1 MKELVE
7 PEASGQPIDR
17 SIPAK
22 PGRDQSY
29 PPIDRGIPSF
39 RPSQMQAFLDGAD
52 ADIRSRVKE
61 LLSEPEFSYGD
72 SLGQAE
78 YRKQVLAW
86 TQRVAAAGVGQI
98 FLPRY
103 LGGEDNL
110 QKFLA
115 ASETLA
121 FHDLSL
127 LIKIGVQFGLFAGSI
142 QRLGTEYHHR
152 KYLIDAASA
161 KLLGCFAMTEI
172 GHGSNVQGIETT
184 ARYEPATEEFVI
196 NSPTFSAGKTY
207 IGNAA
212 CDARL
217 ATVFAQLEIGG
228 KSYGVHAFL
237 VPLRD
242 AADEILP
249 GIEIED
255 NGPKI
260 GLNGVDNGRI
270 WFNRVRIPRSE
281 MLDRFAQVEPDG
293 KYQSSIASTGARFFT
308 MIGTLVSG
316 RIMIGATS
324 NSVAKSALTI
334 AVRYAARRRQFG
346 PEQGQA
352 ETLVL
357 DYPATQ
363 RRLFPLLAN
372 VYALD
377 FAFRRLVRKQAQNET
392 GKQTRQIETSAAALK
407 AFATWNSFQT
417 AQTCREVCGGEGYMT
432 PNRFAALK
440 ADVDIFTTFE
450 GDNTVL
456 LQLVAKNLLATFKE
470 EFGRL
475 KPGQQWSFLA
485 NQIWNRT
492 RSIGLSRFRLT
503 PPRFLDP
510 ETQLT
515 FLRLREKTLLWECAQ
530 AFRVLVKRSDSYA
543 AFLRLQPRLLD
554 LARAHTDRAIL
565 EAFVSGISSVTEPS
579 LQRPLKLLRDLFAVT
594 HLDAQRGWY
603 LENRYLNPRD
613 SQQFSWFIDKLC
625 HELRPEAVALVDSFG
640 IPDKCL
646 AAPIAL

>member
-1 MKELVE
+1 MKELLE
-7 PEASGQPIDR
+7 PVASEQPADR
-17 SIPAK
+17 SIGAK
-22 PGRDQSY
+22 PSRDRSY
-29 PPIDRGIPSF
+29 PPIDRGSPSF
-39 RPSQMQAFLDGAD
+39 EPSRMQAMFDGPEVE
-52 ADIRSRVKE
+52 IRNRVKE
-61 LLSEPEFSYGD
+61 LLSEPEFSYVD
-72 SLGQAE
+72 SLDEAA

-110 QKFLA
+110 PKFLA

-127 LIKIGVQFGLFAGSI
+127 LIKIGVQFGLFAGSV

-152 KYLIDAASA
+152 KYLLDAASA

-172 GHGSNVQGIETT
+172 GHGSNVQGVETT
-184 ARYEPATEEFVI
+184 ARYEPATGEFVI
-196 NSPTFSAGKTY
+196 NSPTFSAGKSF

-217 ATVFAQLEIGG
+217 ATVFAQLEIED

-237 VPLRD
+237 VPVRD
-242 AADEILP
+242 AAGEILP

-270 WFNRVRIPRSE
+270 WFNCVRIPRTE
-281 MLDRFAQVEPDG
+281 MLDRFAQVSPDG
-293 KYQSSIASTGARFFT
+293 NYQSSIASSGARFFT

-316 RIMIGATS
+316 RIMIGSTS

-346 PEQGQA
+346 PEQGET
-352 ETLVL
+352 ETLLL

-377 FAFRRLVRKQAQNET
+377 FSFRRLIARHAQNET
-392 GKQTRQIETSAAALK
+392 GNQIRQIETSAAALK

-432 PNRFAALK
+432 FNRFAALK
-440 ADVDIFTTFE
+440 ADVDVFTTFE

-456 LQLVAKNLLATFKE
+456 LQLVAKNLLATFRE

-475 KPGQQWSFLA
+475 KPGQRWSFLA
-485 NQIWNRT
+485 EQLWSRT
-492 RSIGLSRFRLT
+492 RNIGLSRFRLT
-503 PPRFLDP
+503 PPQLLDP
-510 ETQLT
+510 ETQLA
-515 FLRLREKTLLWECAQ
+515 FLRLREKTLVWDCAQ
-530 AFRVLVKRSDSYA
+530 AFRVLVNRSDPYS
-543 AFLRLQPRLLD
+543 AFLRLQPRLLE
-554 LARAHTDRAIL
+554 LARAHTHREIL
-565 EAFVSGISSVTEPS
+565 EAFVQGVSSVTDPS
-579 LQRPLKLLRDLFAVT
+579 LQRPLKLLRNLFAIT
-594 HLDAQRGWY
+594 HLEAHRGWY
-603 LENRYLNPRD
+603 LENRFMNPRD
-613 SQQFSWFIDKLC
+613 SRRLSWLIDKLC
-625 HELRPEAVALVDSFG
+625 NELRSEAVALVDSFG